1 MYTSTKEI
9 AVSETTELVVI
20 ERASALEVFTS
31 PTKIDELLQDIE
43 RQARSFVPDLS
54 TGTSRKAIAS
64 MANKVARSKTY
75 IDAIGKDVVADL
87 KKLPAQIDEQR
98 RLVRERLD
106 LLKDEVR
113 KPLTDWEVE
122 QERFAAEKAAE
133 EERLRIATEEK
144 AAAEAMAIRVRDD
157 HELALYMN
165 KDIDRERAEKAA
177 ELERQRIA
185 HEEEIKRQAAE
196 QARIDAEENI
206 KREREESAQREAALK
221 LKAEQEEQAKIEV
234 QQAAEREKKEAAEKV
249 EREKKEAQE
258 RAEREKQEAIAE
270 EQRKQQEAEQRRV
283 AEEKRLKDEADKRA
297 ADVAHRK
304 TIGTAVVNA
313 LTEHAGLTREQA
325 IETLKALMDNK
336 IPHTSIQY

>member
-1 MYTSTKEI
+1 M
-9 AVSETTELVVI
+9 SETTELVVI

-54 TGTSRKAIAS
+54 TGNSRKAIAS

-185 HEEEIKRQAAE
+185 HEEQIKRQAAE

-283 AEEKRLKDEADKRA
+283 AEEKRIKDEADRRA
-297 ADVAHRK
+297 AN
-304 TIGTAVVNA
+304 I
-313 LTEHAGLTREQA
+313 EHQKKINNQVFDILIKAGISADCAKECVIA
-325 IETLKALMDNK
+325 IVKHQKEAAASGQHSPVK
-336 IPHTSIQY
+336 INY